1 MEIEFT
7 SLSMTQLIET
17 DDFKFG
23 ELSARL
29 SFMKK
34 LLNKPSLKHVG
45 KYNEYDLYHTGS
57 DGSSSYYFLTD
68 GSFSELYYV
77 CKYVTRKVIGDKALS
92 QVIVYRNPEV
102 WTGTRGI
109 VQFVMEKIL
118 LPRFGIIM
126 SDIQQTLDGR
136 RLWVATMQKALS
148 KSLYVYQYDRLLRA
162 LKRVRNSRALDD
174 AVRAAYSRDIR
185 SRHSVFIISTVQLEA
200 KKE

>member
-1 MEIEFT
+1 MELEFT
-7 SLSMTQLIET
+7 SLSMPQLIET

-23 ELSARL
+23 ELNDRL
-29 SFMKK
+29 SFMEK
-34 LLNKPSLKHVG
+34 LLGKPSLKHVG

-57 DGSSSYYFLTD
+57 DGSSGYYFLTD
-68 GSFSELYYV
+68 EFFSELYYV

-136 RLWVATMQKALS
+136 RLWVATMQKAVS
-148 KSLYVYQYDRLLRA
+148 KSLYVYQYDRLLHV
-162 LKRVRNSRALDD
+162 LKRIRNSRALDE
-174 AVRAAYSRDIR
+174 AVRAAYSRDVR